1 MLKIM
6 ALMKRNEDMTME
18 EFRLW
23 VETRHP
29 RLVTAIPGLLGYKVN
44 VCLKDD
50 PARPYDA
57 VNELWFEKDAARVAG
72 FSSKAGRDAAADAAA
87 HCLLR
92 THLLVDEKEILRDS
106 G

>member
-6 ALMKRNEDMTME
+6 ALMKRSEEMTME
-18 EFRLW
+18 EFRVW
-23 VETRHP
+23 AETRHP
-29 RLVTAIPGLLGYKVN
+29 KLVTAIPGLLGYKVN

-50 PARPYDA
+50 PDRPYDA
-57 VNELWFEKDAARVAG
+57 VNELWFEKDAMRVAA
-72 FSSKAGRDAAADAAA
+72 FSSKAGRDAVADAAA

-92 THLLVDEKEILRDS
+92 THLLVDEKEIVRGS